1 MSYLKTKFAWYNA
14 RTSASQAFVRK
25 VNVVGVLQSAL
36 LCLCL
41 GVWLLVKTVKEK
53 P

>member
-14 RTSASQAFVRK
+14 SQAFVRE

-36 LCLCL
+36 LCLCS